1 MRCQGHQ
8 TADKVVTQLFH
19 LAWKDGDG
27 DDNDYDGDDVG
38 GDGGDGDGGVI
49 DYYDGCV
56 YDYSSGDYCNGD
68 DDGDCG
74 PGISTVCLR
83 LGA

>member
-8 TADKVVTQLFH
+8 TADKVVTLLFH

-27 DDNDYDGDDVG
+27 HDNDYDGDDVG

-56 YDYSSGDYCNGD
+56 YD
-68 DDGDCG
+68 
-74 PGISTVCLR
+74 
-83 LGA
+83 